1 MILYT
6 RNLLFEV
13 IKETNSNH
21 ENSKYIIS
29 KNEIFSAIEI
39 KWDAL
44 YTYISKNN
52 ALSRAHILNLP
63 RNLFLS
69 FPYSFLVFPRRGNA
83 TKPSNRSLLRKTRER
98 RALDLIRKSKQ
109 RRGSIHERWN
119 LRRGRGSII
128 AFREIRQ
135 ENRWRESASEAECS
149 SSLFLLFFSFLP

>member
-1 MILYT
+1 MIFYT
-6 RNLLFEV
+6 RNLLFKV
-13 IKETNSNH
+13 IKET
-21 ENSKYIIS
+21 NSKYIIS
-29 KNEIFSAIEI
+29 KNEIFRAIEI

-44 YTYISKNN
+44 YIYISKNN

-69 FPYSFLVFPRRGNA
+69 FPYSFLVFPRRGNV
-83 TKPSNRSLLRKTRER
+83 TKPSNRSLLRKTR